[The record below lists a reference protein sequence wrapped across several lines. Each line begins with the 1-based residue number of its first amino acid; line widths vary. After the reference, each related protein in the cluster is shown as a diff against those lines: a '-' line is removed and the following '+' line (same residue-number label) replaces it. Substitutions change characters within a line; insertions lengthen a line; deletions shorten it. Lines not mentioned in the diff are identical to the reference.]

1 MGNSKSKR
9 KHVGKMR
16 AKVRAKRG
24 RRVADAGIALFIDCF
39 AREFVKHLSPRD
51 YVEVMI
57 APSWDVGRLIK
68 WALREALEERRRD
81 AD

>member
-1 MGNSKSKR
+1 MLKQKSTK
-9 KHVGKMR
+9 KHVVKAR
-16 AKVRAKRG
+16 TKARAKRG
-24 RRVADAGIALFIDCF
+24 RRVTDAGIALFIDCF